1 MPDTEISH
9 EQNIFMERL
18 SEDIKNDFILY
29 VCINSS
35 SHECLSV
42 DKNN

>member
-9 EQNIFMERL
+9 GLNIFMENL
-18 SEDIKNDFILY
+18 SEDIKKNFILY
-29 VCINSS
+29 VYINSS

>member
-9 EQNIFMERL
+9 ELDIFMESL
-18 SEDIKNDFILY
+18 SETLKYNFILY
-29 VCINSS
+29 VYINSS